1 MSENKIQLIYDLS
14 TYRPEKR
21 TGVGVYMEELL
32 RRLPKSQIDIIPS
45 LKLSHWLQAKE
56 VNAAIRSLLAEPLK
70 VEIFKPWRFSV
81 PANSIYHSPD
91 FRLSLRAPGLKR
103 IVTVHDMLVFEGKYS
118 DPVFD
123 EVGKKD
129 MNRLFKTLKPD
140 AVIANSYF
148 SQSEI
153 IKYFPEYKDKVY
165 VTHLGCDRLNAAAA
179 DLGPSMLEL
188 PDKYF
193 FFLGTLEI
201 RKNIL
206 GMIKAYEIF
215 RRSGGREKLILC
227 GHWGYGESEIKKTI
241 NNSPFSKDIIH
252 LQKITDG
259 DCVKLFKKATAFF
272 FPSLYEGF
280 GIPVLEAMKM
290 NCPVVT
296 SNTGALAEV
305 VGDASLQ
312 ANPENHE
319 ELASNLIDICK
330 SPELRA
336 QLVLKGQER
345 VKEFTWDRCAEQT
358 LEVYK
363 KVLGLA

>member
-1 MSENKIQLIYDLS
+1 
-14 TYRPEKR
+14 
-21 TGVGVYMEELL
+21 
-32 RRLPKSQIDIIPS
+32 
-45 LKLSHWLQAKE
+45 
-56 VNAAIRSLLAEPLK
+56 
-70 VEIFKPWRFSV
+70 
-81 PANSIYHSPD
+81 
-91 FRLSLRAPGLKR
+91 
-103 IVTVHDMLVFEGKYS
+103 MLVFEGKYS